1 MDFHS
6 RACRLT
12 LSLLTMLSDFLPIG
26 VSFLAVLVLTP
37 ALRAV
42 AHRTGFVDQPSTD
55 RWHQK
60 PTALLGGVAI
70 VLGVGGV
77 CWWWG
82 PADAGF
88 RTMLGATGLIAVFGL
103 LDDAQPLKPYQKL
116 AAQLAAAAAII
127 YAGYSVPWT
136 GSAVLNIGLTVLW
149 IVGITNAVNLLDNMD
164 GLAAGIAAIAA
175 TFLGINFAMNGQATE
190 AVMLFS
196 LAAGLVAFLVYNFN
210 PASIFMGDC
219 GAMAVGFFLA
229 SAALLAATGGR
240 SRSVL
245 SVLAVPVM
253 ILLIPIFDTTLV
265 TILRSLAG
273 KSVARG
279 WNDHTSHRLVALGLS
294 ERNAVLLLWALAASS
309 GLASLLVRDFPVNVG
324 IAILASLLL
333 GFTLLGIHLGDVKIF
348 SEEDLRA
355 ARKRPLVSFLHS
367 LSFKRRVFEMAL
379 DVVLFVMSYYL
390 ACAFLHGTG
399 EDNPTWRTFRQVIA
413 VLVTMR
419 LLTFLTLG
427 VYRGIW
433 KYISLEDAIR
443 YAKAVAIGSI
453 LTAFLMKLIQ
463 PSAVHGTVLVVDAVI
478 TFVLVAGSR
487 MTFLIFGRMLP
498 QSTPSPAKRVLIY
511 GAGDSGTMLLRLMH
525 SDPKRPYEV
534 VGFLDDD
541 TLKAGMTI
549 HGLPVFSSR
558 DPLDR
563 LVRDRHV
570 QRLIVSSEKISSKR
584 VYDLLDSHPH
594 LQIEAFRLH
603 VELEALS
610 REPMMAAG

>member
-1 MDFHS
+1 M
-6 RACRLT
+6 RRIA
-12 LSLLTMLSDFLPIG
+12 
-26 VSFLAVLVLTP
+26 LA
-37 ALRAV
+37 
-42 AHRTGFVDQPSTD
+42 TGFVDHPSAE
-55 RWHQK
+55 RWHQR
-60 PTALLGGVAI
+60 PTALMGGVAI
-70 VLGVGGV
+70 VFGVGSV

-82 PADAGF
+82 SIDTGF
-88 RTMLGATGLIAVFGL
+88 RTILGATGFLAVIGL
-103 LDDAQPLKPYQKL
+103 LDDALPLKPYQKL
-116 AAQLAAAAAII
+116 AGQLAAAAAII

-136 GSAVLNIGLTVLW
+136 GSAVFNIGLTVLW
-149 IVGITNAVNLLDNMD
+149 LVGITNAVNLLDNMD
-164 GLAAGIAAIAA
+164 GLAGGIAAIAA
-175 TFLGINFAMNGQATE
+175 AFLGINFAMNGQPTE
-190 AVMLFS
+190 AVVLFS
-196 LAAGLVAFLVYNFN
+196 LAAGLVAFLVYNFQ

-219 GAMAVGFFLA
+219 GAMSVGFFLA
-229 SAALLAATGGR
+229 SAGLLAATGGR

-294 ERNAVLLLWALAASS
+294 ERHAVLLMWGLAAAS

-355 ARKRPLVSFLHS
+355 ARKRPLVSLLHA

-390 ACAFLHGTG
+390 ACAFLYGTG
-399 EDNPTWRTFRQVIA
+399 EDNPTWLTFRQTIA
-413 VLVTMR
+413 LLVTLR
-419 LLTFLTLG
+419 LMTFLTLG

-433 KYISLEDAIR
+433 KYISLDDAMR
-443 YAKAVAIGSI
+443 YAKAIAIGSI
-453 LTAFLMKLIQ
+453 LTAFFLKFIL
-463 PSAVHGTVLVVDAVI
+463 PLPVYGSVLVLDGVI
-478 TFVLVAGSR
+478 AFVLIAGSR
-487 MTFLIFGRMLP
+487 MTFLVFGRMLP
-498 QSTPSPAKRVLIY
+498 QNLPTPAKRVLIY

-541 TLKAGMTI
+541 PFKSGMTI
-549 HGLPVFSSR
+549 HGLPVFHTR
-558 DPLDR
+558 EALDQ
-563 LVRDRHV
+563 LVTKLDAH
-570 QRLIVSSEKISSKR
+570 RLIVSSEKIPSDH
-584 VYDLLDSHPH
+584 VYELLDRHPR
-594 LQIEAFRLH
+594 LRIETYRLH